1 MAAYVPYYALV
12 ASPLHALTKKD
23 RAFPTGSKWI
33 PGSDYDL
40 AYHHVKSLILD
51 RPLYLWNKNNGE
63 HLFFEVDSS
72 DDGWGACAF
81 QYADK
86 APAGAEEGKHHL
98 LSKKPKRI
106 IAWISKAW
114 TTYEKKSLP
123 IFYKETIARLL
134 TFEHYRNLIESQG
147 PGAGVTCYSDHLPG
161 IKNTSLSNKGK
172 LSTWKIHEVS
182 DLTSIVETIYKAGPT
197 MAIADPLSRL
207 ARQEDRVE
215 NLDLPVLIQMLLRE
229 LPPSIKMA
237 ERIRVNAE
245 KDTYVV
251 TRIVQRWRTPA
262 NPISNTI
269 GASLESFDF
278 LIAAPYA
285 DKLPL
290 KVAEYIRKDI
300 PFAILIPL
308 PYRS

>member
-1 MAAYVPYYALV
+1 
-12 ASPLHALTKKD
+12 
-23 RAFPTGSKWI
+23 
-33 PGSDYDL
+33 
-40 AYHHVKSLILD
+40 
-51 RPLYLWNKNNGE
+51 
-63 HLFFEVDSS
+63 
-72 DDGWGACAF
+72 
-81 QYADK
+81 
-86 APAGAEEGKHHL
+86 
-98 LSKKPKRI
+98 
-106 IAWISKAW
+106 
-114 TTYEKKSLP
+114 
-123 IFYKETIARLL
+123 
-134 TFEHYRNLIESQG
+134 
-147 PGAGVTCYSDHLPG
+147 
-161 IKNTSLSNKGK
+161 
-172 LSTWKIHEVS
+172 
-182 DLTSIVETIYKAGPT
+182 

-290 KVAEYIRKDI
+290 KVAVVYERIFLSLYL
-300 PFAILIPL
+300 F